1 MKKNNG
7 FTAVELIVAVCI
19 FSMMAFAAYSALS
32 VGLNAYKRIKGF
44 AGSQNDALLAFEKI
58 ERDISNTFM
67 INGIEFTGSASSVSF
82 PDTSGAAGPVVKTT
96 YYFDAEAGNLIRQ
109 EQAYAAAMKK
119 SEEEGITSVELSPLK
134 ELKFEYCRYDEEKE
148 ACEWKD
154 RWSGTEPPIAVKVEA
169 AFDSGGKTV
178 KVKRIVLIPVS
189 L

>member
-1 MKKNNG
+1 MKKNRG

-19 FSMMAFAAYSALS
+19 FSMMAFAVYSVLS

-58 ERDISNTFM
+58 ERDIGNTFT
-67 INGIEFTGSASSVSF
+67 INGMEFTGSASSFSF
-82 PDTSGAAGPVVKTT
+82 PDTAGAAGPVVKTT
-96 YYFDAEAGNLIRQ
+96 YYFDDEAGNLIRK
-109 EQAYAAAMKK
+109 EQAYAAAVKK
-119 SEEEGITSVELSPLK
+119 SEDEGTTSVELSPLK

-154 RWSGTEPPIAVKVEA
+154 KWSGAEPPIAVRFEA

>member
-1 MKKNNG
+1 MKKNRG
-7 FTAVELIVAVCI
+7 FTAVELIVAICI
-19 FSMMAFAAYSALS
+19 SSMMVFAVYSSLS
-32 VGLNAYKRIKGF
+32 VGLGAYKRIKGF

-67 INGIEFTGSASSVSF
+67 INGLEFTGGSSSVSF
-82 PDTSGAAGPVVKTT
+82 PDTSGASGPVVKTT
-96 YYFDAEAGNLIRQ
+96 YYFDAQTGNLIRE
-109 EQAYAAAMKK
+109 EQSYAAAMKK
-119 SEEEGITSVELSPLK
+119 SEDEGKTRVELSPLK
-134 ELKFEYCRYDEEKE
+134 ELKFEYCRYDDEKE

-154 RWSGTEPPIAVKVEA
+154 KWSGAEPPIAVRVEA